1 MKNRWIFLL
10 LTPALALSLTA
21 CQSEVN
27 AKKSAAANEGISLED
42 RNDFID
48 QYGGDQKLSKAEF
61 DKARSVLFGEADTN
75 HDGIVDEQ
83 EYVNDYA
90 ARLEK
95 QINEERKVQVNQ
107 TVIRFAAVDE
117 NSDGKIVFSEFKDSG
132 EILFTYLDEKET
144 GVINRKTPEP
154 EEDGNVDRSVI
165 AMPSTHSVK
174 GFLEIYDLDGNGEVT
189 RSEFDAERKT
199 KFELTDTNHDGWL
212 NADEYQIEFENR
224 LDQQAKKVRA
234 TQIKQAH
241 LSFATLDAD
250 KNSQVTVQEFNLAGN
265 NIFNKW
271 DLNNDGWVN
280 NNDPLPKSKSKID
293 KKDADVKVA
302 VDK

>member
-1 MKNRWIFLL
+1 MKNRWMFLL
-10 LTPALALSLTA
+10 LTPALALSLIA
-21 CQSEVN
+21 CQSAVN
-27 AKKSAAANEGISLED
+27 AEKSAAANEGISLED

-75 HDGIVDEQ
+75 YDDIVDEQ

-107 TVIRFAAVDE
+107 TVIRFGAVDE

-189 RSEFDAERKT
+189 RSEFDAERKA

-280 NNDPLPKSKSKID
+280 NNDPLTKSKSKID